1 MQHLACAKG
10 AGGLSA
16 WYAGALVFMSVSD
29 NNTEGKSRTRC
40 LLPEEFL
47 HFTFLGVVG
56 DLVGDTS
63 ASASSLWIWS
73 LSLSSLT
80 EISRKIH
87 EVMNRKTDTAEVPVW
102 GLMHFS
108 EYSILIGQSVL
119 SIRSRLFLLLKK
131 IFNILKLIYMVG
143 SQRQHRHN

>member
-1 MQHLACAKG
+1 MQHLAGAKG

-29 NNTEGKSRTRC
+29 NNTEGKCRTRC

-73 LSLSSLT
+73 LSVSSLT
-80 EISRKIH
+80 EISRKFMKSWI
-87 EVMNRKTDTAEVPVW
+87 EKRTLQRFLCEGYALFGILDSDW
-102 GLMHFS
+102 
-108 EYSILIGQSVL
+108 SI
-119 SIRSRLFLLLKK
+119 SIRSRLFLVLKK
-131 IFNILKLIYMVG
+131 ILNILKLIYMVG
-143 SQRQHRHN
+143 SQRQHTHT